1 MAGKPF
7 KVGRFAHSLRVRL
20 MREHLGID
28 VDGLSED
35 DLMSDQP
42 SKSEYEQPLK
52 RGQRDD
58 NERGVTPLTQSKQK
72 NPIAASALD
81 TNQSRYL

>member
-28 VDGLSED
+28 VDALSED
-35 DLMSDQP
+35 NLMSDQP
-42 SKSEYEQPLK
+42 SKSEYEQPLNK
-52 RGQRDD
+52 GKRDD
-58 NERGVTPLTQSKQK
+58 NECGVTPLTQSKQK
-72 NPIAASALD
+72 DPIAASAPD
-81 TNQSRYL
+81 TNQSKYF